1 MNFGEHVALLRE
13 FLGRRQAIV
22 EEIERRLLNVQGK
35 ATPRA
40 GRGDLEQLL
49 DACFFGL
56 AGLPPGL
63 SRLKRELEASHL
75 ADGFE
80 PIALEGSS
88 HDFDPVQLIVRAY
101 QHWERHR
108 WPGRNVRLP
117 YAGRLYSVYILRQL
131 ELLSLRIW
139 DEGNEAAGHRLQE
152 IQRLL
157 DGLNGASMA
166 DGLVRDA
173 RWLIQT
179 AQGALTRQLEPYFR
193 TADRISASF
202 AHAHR
207 LEIHKAGAVLASGHL
222 RSQLRHRA
230 AETGRPVDDPEVL
243 ATTRNSNSMDA
254 ALLVRDLV
262 PLLEAYGTA
271 GHDRLDLAD
280 AILQG
285 VSADPGLF
293 LTRLDL
299 LAPCTMIETLF
310 VQAGDGGRPR
320 YTSMGDAHRH
330 LLESYGA
337 LIGRHAASL
346 QEDALGLDPRHHVYS
361 PLGLVSGF
369 CADMLSNIALDTLL
383 GQPSISLSLEDM
395 FASRDHL
402 ETKRARAEGWKARQ
416 QPAGARNPVDYS
428 AGWAAQ
434 LFDRTMRALAA
445 RARHQDRANASGVPD
460 ARLFVESAPEGT
472 PRAQEHCVTSDL
484 QCALATGAT
493 AFPKGQILRDRN
505 EGRFLA
511 SADED
516 GKWFGI
522 SKVILT
528 LCTGQGEDALLTGVP
543 SSVVDTLRLTCPGLA
558 VLA

>member
-13 FLGRRQAIV
+13 FLDRRQAIV

-35 ATPRA
+35 ETPRVS
-40 GRGDLEQLL
+40 RGDLGFVLES
-49 DACFFGL
+49 CFFGL
-56 AGLPPGL
+56 PGLPPGL
-63 SRLKRELEASHL
+63 SRLKGQLTAAHL

-88 HDFDPVQLIVRAY
+88 HDFDPVELIARAH

-117 YAGRLYSVYILRQL
+117 YAGRLYSVCILRQL

-139 DEGNEAAGHRLQE
+139 DEGDDAAVHRLQE

-179 AQGALTRQLEPYFR
+179 AQGPLTRRLEPYFR
-193 TADRISASF
+193 IAERISASF
-202 AHAHR
+202 GHPHR
-207 LEIHKAGAVLASGHL
+207 LEIHKAGAMLTSGHL
-222 RSQLRHRA
+222 RSQLHHRA
-230 AETGRPVDDPEVL
+230 AETGRPVDDPELL

-262 PLLEAYGTA
+262 PLLEAYETA
-271 GHDRLDLAD
+271 GNDRLDLAD

-310 VQAGDGGRPR
+310 VHAGDGGRPQ
-320 YTSMGDAHRH
+320 YKSMGAAHRH
-330 LLESYGA
+330 LLETYAG

-346 QEDALGLDPRHHVYS
+346 REDALGLDPRHIVYS

-383 GQPSISLSLEDM
+383 CQPAISLSLEDM

-402 ETKRARAEGWKARQ
+402 ESKRARADGWKARLT
-416 QPAGARNPVDYS
+416 PEGARNPIDYS

-434 LFDRTMRALAA
+434 MFDRTMRALAA
-445 RARHQDRANASGVPD
+445 RARHKDRANASGVPD
-460 ARLFVESAPEGT
+460 ARLFIESAPEGT
-472 PRAQEHCVTSDL
+472 ASAQAHCVTSDL
-484 QCALATGAT
+484 QRALATGAT
-493 AFPKGQILRDRN
+493 AFPKGQIVMDRN

-511 SADED
+511 SANED

-528 LCTGQGEDALLTGVP
+528 LCTGEGEDALLTAVP
-543 SSVVDTLRLTCPGLA
+543 PSVVDTLRLTCPGLVEVA
-558 VLA
+558 